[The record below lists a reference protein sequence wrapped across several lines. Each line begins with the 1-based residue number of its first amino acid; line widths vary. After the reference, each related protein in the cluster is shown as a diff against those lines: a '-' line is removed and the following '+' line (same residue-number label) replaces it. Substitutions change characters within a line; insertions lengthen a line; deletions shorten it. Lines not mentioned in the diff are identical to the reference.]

1 MYLHLT
7 MVTLLNIANGIK
19 NGNVNLQCILN
30 MDFWVFFLVSSYYGL
45 LLYIYIY
52 IYIER
57 EREFGPMASASNN
70 CSLSSDQD
78 MFLW

>member
-1 MYLHLT
+1 

-30 MDFWVFFLVSSYYGL
+30 MDFWVFFFFFLVSSYYG
-45 LLYIYIY
+45 LYIYIY
-52 IYIER
+52 IYI
-57 EREFGPMASASNN
+57 EFGPMASASNN

>member
-1 MYLHLT
+1 

-30 MDFWVFFLVSSYYGL
+30 MDFWVFFSFLVSSYYGLL

-52 IYIER
+52 IYIYI
-57 EREFGPMASASNN
+57 EFGPMASASNN

-78 MFLW
+78 MCLW